1 MMRTC
6 ESTIMTILRAV
17 YQKTVFFTYIIGT
30 FYSVFI
36 RIKLDYNQIIGEN
49 HVAIVI
55 LSIFFF
61 IVFVVF
67 KSFFFK
73 KVRKDIC
80 IYVEILVVF
89 YLSILIGLGR
99 NSLLMIAGGAAFT
112 YYNMMNAEGDSGT
125 QLPLPASSGT
135 SSSDSTAKPSPSALD
150 QRADELL
157 EKNIEALKTSLGE
170 GERISEVRETVKD
183 NFDVKTPGEEY
194 ELIQNIEGEVH
205 LNEKQCDGEKSINMK
220 SSLNEVTEKRGDCPI
235 TITELNEI
243 KNHEALIQYG
253 KGGGPFEV
261 EWGLIR
267 PPAGIRFCPTFG
279 RYYEQTERRLGL
291 ISLKKEYVGSR
302 GQPGPVIFWFCFRGF
317 LESLLFIVVR
327 NKVAV
332 GSPTAGLNPSRSTL
346 TME

>member
-1 MMRTC
+1 MVSNQR
-6 ESTIMTILRAV
+6 RADRV
-17 YQKTVFFTYIIGT
+17 VEHNKCLGLPVKVKSSWKGSAAVEPKADRKGVDPKAP
-30 FYSVFI
+30 SVGVDPKADI
-36 RIKLDYNQIIGEN
+36 PPVPAPE
-49 HVAIVI
+49 HPE
-55 LSIFFF
+55 
-61 IVFVVF
+61 
-67 KSFFFK
+67 KSK
-73 KVRKDIC
+73 
-80 IYVEILVVF
+80 
-89 YLSILIGLGR
+89 
-99 NSLLMIAGGAAFT
+99 GGAAFT

>member
-1 MMRTC
+1 MSFSRKGPILQYHDWVSPKGSGQVMMRTC

-112 YYNMMNAEGDSGT
+112 IPKLNQKYCFHQSAYYRMKLLSNLFSFVLCVSGPAHGDNDWEG
-125 QLPLPASSGT
+125 
-135 SSSDSTAKPSPSALD
+135 K
-150 QRADELL
+150 
-157 EKNIEALKTSLGE
+157 
-170 GERISEVRETVKD
+170 
-183 NFDVKTPGEEY
+183 
-194 ELIQNIEGEVH
+194 
-205 LNEKQCDGEKSINMK
+205 
-220 SSLNEVTEKRGDCPI
+220 
-235 TITELNEI
+235 
-243 KNHEALIQYG
+243 
-253 KGGGPFEV
+253 
-261 EWGLIR
+261 
-267 PPAGIRFCPTFG
+267 
-279 RYYEQTERRLGL
+279 
-291 ISLKKEYVGSR
+291 
-302 GQPGPVIFWFCFRGF
+302 
-317 LESLLFIVVR
+317 
-327 NKVAV
+327 
-332 GSPTAGLNPSRSTL
+332 
-346 TME
+346 